1 MGRTPAVGLDSL
13 THSTAP
19 LAKNWMDPLNV
30 VWTTPSKDAA
40 GSMPLGNG
48 QVGINLWVEDNGDLR
63 FYISRTDSYSEI
75 SRLLKV
81 GEIRVSISPNPFKT
95 GVPFKQ
101 ELVLRDGVCVI
112 SAGKGASQVSL
123 RVFVDADAAVVYC
136 TGKSAKP
143 VKVKATVESWRT
155 ERLVIP
161 KGTEQN
167 SAWSLRDA
175 PFELSE
181 SADLFPKGIGNAV
194 AWYHR
199 NEESVAY
206 KSTMQL
212 QSLDAIA
219 DKATDP
225 LIHRTFGGWMS
236 GAAFKPVDNHA
247 LVSSMPLKQFSLSI
261 ASPCMQAP
269 TVQAWMT
276 EAEKLSISADA
287 DQAEKRTVNWW
298 RDFWNRSWVVADGD
312 KSGIAIPHGIN
323 PLRVGFDSNGENRF
337 PGEIG
342 RASIYYKPLS
352 SSEISRAVST
362 PVNSIGTNDGA
373 VLTVGGKQPE
383 ALDFKAVDLKRG
395 LTLEA
400 LIKPDNSTSG
410 RIIDS
415 MTAGGSDGIL
425 FDTHPGNTLRL
436 IVGNA
441 ILSAPAGILKTA
453 QWQHVAAT
461 VDTANGAMVIY
472 LDGKVVAQL
481 GGVDATHSP
490 ITRAYAL
497 QRYVQAC
504 GGKGPFPIKF
514 NGTIFTVEPAVMGMP
529 FNADWRNWGD
539 CHWWQNVRFAYHTM
553 FAAGDSE
560 MTEPLFDLY
569 EQVRPLCEA
578 RAKLYHGSKGSYF
591 PETMT
596 MWGTYSNG
604 DYGWN
609 RTGLRPDEVQ
619 SPWWACAWNQ
629 GLELVAIMLDRW
641 DYTQDESFLVKR
653 VLPMAESVLSYF
665 DTRFK
670 KDASGKIVLDPS
682 QAVETVWHDVI
693 NDMPS
698 TAGLTDVA
706 QRLCSLPQQLTTPA
720 QRRFF
725 KMMKSACPD
734 VPVENVTIDG
744 KELRRLAV
752 AQKYSPVRSNCENPE
767 LYAIWPFRL
776 YGLGK
781 PGLDLAKVAYNT
793 RVNHLDV
800 GWGYD
805 GNCAALLGMADE
817 AGRIMQVKAANS
829 NPAYR
834 WPASWGP
841 NFDWVPDQDHG
852 GNLLLTTQLM
862 LLQADGDRLLLLP
875 AWPKAWDVSFK
886 LHAPQNTTVE
896 CVYKKGRITSL
907 KVIPE
912 TRRKD
917 VVLPK

>member
-1 MGRTPAVGLDSL
+1 MERTPAVGLENAK
-13 THSTAP
+13 ST
-19 LAKNWMDPLNV
+19 KHWTDPLNV
-30 VWTTPSKDAA
+30 VWSTPSKDAA

-48 QVGINLWVEDNGDLR
+48 QVGINLWVEQNGDLR

-81 GEIRVSISPNPFKT
+81 GEVRVAISPNPFKA
-95 GVPFKQ
+95 GAPFKQ
-101 ELVLRDGVCVI
+101 ELVLRDGACVI
-112 SAGKGASQVSL
+112 NAGRGANQVTL
-123 RVFVDADAAVVYC
+123 RVFVDCDNAVVYC

-143 VKVKATVESWRT
+143 LSIKATVESWRT
-155 ERLVIP
+155 ERHVIP
-161 KGTEQN
+161 SGTEQN
-167 SAWSLRDA
+167 SAWSLHDA

-181 SADLFPKGIGNAV
+181 AADLFPKGLGNAV

-199 NEESVAY
+199 NEDTLAF

-212 QSLDAIA
+212 QSLDSVA

-225 LIHRTFGGWMS
+225 IIHRTFGGWMS
-236 GAAFKPVDNHA
+236 GTGLKPVDHRT
-247 LVSSMPLKQFSLSI
+247 LSSSAPLKQFALSV
-261 ASPCMQAP
+261 AAPCLQTATP
-269 TVQAWMT
+269 QGWLD
-276 EAEKLSISADA
+276 EARRLSEDADA
-287 DQAEKRTVNWW
+287 DQAARRTTNWW
-298 RDFWNRSWVVADGD
+298 RAFWDRSWVVVDGD
-312 KSGIAIPHGIN
+312 KSGITIPHGTN

-352 SSEISRAVST
+352 ATEISRLGST
-362 PVNSIGTNDGA
+362 QTSSIPSKDGA
-373 VLTVGGKQPE
+373 VLTVGAKGPE
-383 ALDFKAVDLKRG
+383 AIDFKSVDLKRG

-400 LIKPDNSTSG
+400 LIKPASSAPG

-415 MTAGGSDGIL
+415 LTAGGSDGFL

-436 IVGNA
+436 IVGNT
-441 ILSAPAGILKTA
+441 IMSAPAGILKTG
-453 QWQHVAAT
+453 QWQHVAAS
-461 VDTANGAMVIY
+461 VDTATGAMTIY
-472 LDGKVVAQL
+472 LDGKVVAKL
-481 GGVDATHSP
+481 AGVDETKSP

-514 NGTIFTVEPAVMGMP
+514 NGSIFTVEPAVMGMP

-553 FAAGDSE
+553 LATGDTE
-560 MTEPLFDLY
+560 MMEPLFDLY

-578 RAKLYHGSKGSYF
+578 RAKLYHNAKGCYF

-609 RTGLRPDEVQ
+609 RAGLRPDEVQ
-619 SPWWACAWNQ
+619 SPWWQYAWNQ
-629 GLELVAIMLDRW
+629 GLELVALMLDRW
-641 DYTQDESFLVKR
+641 DYTPEDSFVLKQL
-653 VLPMAESVLSYF
+653 LPMAESVLSYF

-670 KDASGKIVLDPS
+670 KDANGKVVLDPS
-682 QAVETVWHDVI
+682 QAVETVWHDVV

-698 TAGLTDVA
+698 TAGLRDVT
-706 QRLCSLPQQLTTPA
+706 QRLCALPQRLATPV

-734 VPVENVTIDG
+734 VPVEDVTIDG
-744 KELRRLAV
+744 KQLRRLAG

-776 YGLGK
+776 YGVGK
-781 PGLDLAKVAYNT
+781 PGLDLAKAAYAT

-817 AGRIMQVKAANS
+817 AARIMQVKAANS
-829 NPAYR
+829 NQAYR

-862 LLQADGDRLLLLP
+862 LLQSDGEKLLLLP

-896 CVYKKGRITSL
+896 CVYKRGKIETL
-907 KVIPE
+907 KVTPE
-912 TRRKD
+912 ARRKD